1 MRLLTKKQAFTAL
14 YNAVSIPLALADLLP
29 IWLAGLGITVNF
41 LVVFLFKSGGPLLGK
56 LFFDQKP
63 GLH

>member
-14 YNAVSIPLALADLLP
+14 YNAVSILLALADLLP
-29 IWLAGLGITVNF
+29 LWLADLGITANV
-41 LVVFLFKSGGPLLGK
+41 LVVFFLKSGGALLGK
-56 LFFDQKP
+56 LIFDQKP